1 MQVQY
6 VNYIPQYISISKYLY
21 HIYCRYLYDNRQSIT
36 NSPYIHHNFH
46 FHRQI
51 KLSLG
56 LITYTMLC
64 TWFVYA
70 QFSFAHQLGQ
80 ADSVRFRLVEFISNF
95 HIHTQRH
102 IQIGFLHRIP
112 LFLCSSNHQPFFLS
126 KNNEHLILRL
136 LNIFL
141 EGNLKL
147 PSLKVVRL
155 AFLIEYL
162 IEN

>member
-1 MQVQY
+1 M
-6 VNYIPQYISISKYLY
+6 
-21 HIYCRYLYDNRQSIT
+21 IT
-36 NSPYIHHNFH
+36 GRASLIHHIFIIIFISTGRLSYHWVWLPICCLPGLFMLSFH
-46 FHRQI
+46 SLTNLFRQI
-51 KLSLG
+51 PCDLDWSNL
-56 LITYTMLC
+56 
-64 TWFVYA
+64 
-70 QFSFAHQLGQ
+70 
-80 ADSVRFRLVEFISNF
+80 FRIFISTHSDIF
-95 HIHTQRH
+95 KSVFCIE
-102 IQIGFLHRIP
+102 FLSFFVARIIN
-112 LFLCSSNHQPFFLS
+112 LFFLS